1 MRTAV
6 PHPPGVE
13 NHARVLTSRPD
24 GVTAD
29 QDGRG
34 ADRILTRGAGD
45 HTSADP
51 RRIPITIVGRSSRPE
66 EELRVVRQY
75 GPFGAFGVRS
85 PDSIE

>member
-1 MRTAV
+1 MRGCS
-6 PHPPGVE
+6 HL
-13 NHARVLTSRPD
+13 ARTESQQIRMD
-24 GVTAD
+24 AART

-34 ADRILTRGAGD
+34 EDRILTRGAGD

-51 RRIPITIVGRSSRPE
+51 RRIPITIVGRSPRPD